1 MSTTAI
7 LKIGDLDITEFV
19 SSGGIGWE
27 RNDIDSDKTTRM
39 ISGNMYRKR
48 VTKKRKLSISL
59 LRLTT
64 EQLQKVITAI
74 APEFISVT
82 YLEPEACAQV
92 TKTFYGSSVSSTT
105 WMTIDDITYWEG
117 TKFNIVEK

>member
-7 LKIGDLDITEFV
+7 LKIGDLDITELV
-19 SSGGIGWE
+19 ASGGIGWE

-39 ISGNMYRKR
+39 LDGTMYRKR

-64 EQLQKVITAI
+64 EQLQKVVAAL
-74 APEFISVT
+74 APEFVTVT
-82 YLEPEACAQV
+82 YVDPEVCGQV
-92 TKTFYGSSVSSTT
+92 TKTFYGSTVSSST
-105 WMTIDDITYWEG
+105 WMTIGGVTYWSG

>member
-1 MSTTAI
+1 MSTAAI
-7 LKIGDLDITEFV
+7 FKIGDFDITEFV
-19 SSGGIGWE
+19 SSGGLGWE

-39 ISGNMYRKR
+39 LNGDMYRKR

-64 EQLQKVITAI
+64 EQLQKIVVAL

-82 YLEPEACAQV
+82 YLEPEVCAQV
-92 TKTFYGSSVSSTT
+92 KRTFYGSTVSSST
-105 WMTIDDITYWEG
+105 WMTVGGATYWDG